1 MEGPK
6 QQDPEAHAVSS
17 GTELLPAEALPPQR
31 PQGEGLHIHSH
42 PHPPRPSNHAPDL
55 AKLKGRENYYRLR
68 VGDVRVVF
76 KIDKPAKTIY
86 VEKIGYRE
94 AVYR

>member
-1 MEGPK
+1 M
-6 QQDPEAHAVSS
+6 ARYRV
-17 GTELLPAEALPPQR
+17 LLSKKAYKFL
-31 PQGEGLHIHSH
+31 GEVDSEPGLRILREVTDLQNFPFLTM
-42 PHPPRPSNHAPDL
+42 PHDL

-68 VGDVRVVF
+68 VGDVRVIF

-94 AVYR
+94 AIYE